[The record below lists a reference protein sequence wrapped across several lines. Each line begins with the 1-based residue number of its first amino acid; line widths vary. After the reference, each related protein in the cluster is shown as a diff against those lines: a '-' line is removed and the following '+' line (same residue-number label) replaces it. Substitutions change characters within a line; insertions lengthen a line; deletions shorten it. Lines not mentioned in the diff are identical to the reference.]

1 MSDETES
8 LRPERPRGL
17 NPLDTLGMSKGIL
30 LIIGWLSRHRQAA
43 TIDQIVAG
51 TGRPREKIDRD
62 MAVLVAEGHIKQ
74 SQLNGEVVYQIV
86 FGGQVTRSGR
96 GVSEDIWGSIDKS

>member
-1 MSDETES
+1 MSDENDS

-17 NPLDTLGMSKGIL
+17 NPLDTLGMSRGVL

-62 MAVLVAEGHIKQ
+62 MAILIAEGHVQQ
-74 SQLNGEVVYQIV
+74 SQLNGEFFYQVV

-96 GVSEDIWGSIDKS
+96 GVSEDIWGSVDQA